1 MTKRTITELAQRQA
15 ELVAELSEVR
25 AEIAARAG
33 QFDPVTRPAPKKS
46 APKRTSK

>member
-1 MTKRTITELAQRQA
+1 LTQRSIAQLAQRQA

-33 QFDPVTRPAPKKS
+33 QSDPVK
-46 APKRTSK
+46 PKRTTQKESTR